1 MSPAG
6 DTELRRLARAVL
18 ERNHRDGYT
27 IPAEGLYPFQ
37 WCWDS
42 GPIALGWAAAG
53 RWDRAWQELERLFS
67 AQWPT
72 GMVPHIVFWR
82 EDDGYFPGPEV
93 WATGRNPADH
103 RADAASAPGERCR
116 PALRRVTRIG
126 RGPFPPFVRSGRT
139 STRGCPGSNGRERA
153 RTAAR

>member
-53 RWDRAWQELERLFS
+53 RWDRAWQELERLVS

-93 WATGRNPADH
+93 WATGRNPPTTGLTQPPLPVSAAARLF
-103 RADAASAPGERCR
+103 RA
-116 PALRRVTRIG
+116 TRIG